1 MLKDLK
7 VMVAQ
12 INVIPGTIKRNLSR
26 ILEVIEEAKKSGC
39 NIVVFPEMC
48 TTGYLI
54 GDLYEDNVLC
64 EEANEANE
72 TIRRAS
78 DGIII
83 IWGGLET
90 DFSQR
95 NEDGRPRKF
104 NAGFVAGNGQWAMG
118 GCGAG
123 RIYKSLMPK
132 YRFFDDERHF
142 YSLRKFAQDLSQNE
156 GALIKPFRV
165 EINGQESNIGVTI
178 CEDIWSDDYSLHPA
192 RILAGRGADIVIN
205 ISASPFT
212 WKKNEKRH
220 RVVREVIRYSH
231 VPLIY
236 CNCVGLQNNLKN
248 YLSFDGRST
257 VYSAD
262 GEIIREAKTH
272 EEDCMTVEISFDG
285 RKQEKYPVPENKSDD
300 QELYD
305 TLNYFAKNIV
315 ERHMPN
321 GKVVIG
327 LSGGIDSAVV
337 AAILVNALGP
347 SRILGINLPTHFNSD
362 KTKDLAEKLA
372 KNLGIEYLVIP
383 IEEVYRQFSW
393 LIEAR
398 EFKGGDPGLVS
409 ENSQARIRALTLAT
423 ISQSVDGCFVNT
435 SNKTESAFGYC
446 TLGGDMLG
454 GFALI
459 GDCLKREVYQLANY
473 HNQVSCHKIPQ
484 EIIDLKPSAE
494 LSEKQDITKGLGD
507 PFFYPIDDEIVR
519 AIVEFRKN
527 ISEIMALYDND
538 SIDNVFKLP
547 KGTVKEHFPKREDFY
562 ADLKKKWTM
571 YQCSIFKHAS
581 MVPIP
586 VVSRRAFGFDLREA
600 MPQGRAP
607 YISSKFESQKEI

>member
-1 MLKDLK
+1 MLKKLK
-7 VMVAQ
+7 ALVAQ
-12 INVIPGTIKRNLSR
+12 IDVIPGRIQKNLSR
-26 ILEVIEEAKKSGC
+26 ILEAIEEAKKNGC
-39 NIVVFPEMC
+39 DIVVFPEMA

-54 GDLYEDNVLC
+54 GDLYENNVFC

-78 DGIII
+78 DGIIV

-104 NAGFVAGNGQWAMG
+104 NAGFVASSGQWAQG
-118 GCGAG
+118 GCGQG

-142 YSLRKFAQDLSQNE
+142 YSLRKFAQDLSLSE
-156 GALIKPFRV
+156 GALIKPFKV
-165 EINGQESNIGVTI
+165 EINGQEFLVGVTI
-178 CEDIWSDDYSLHPA
+178 CEDIWSDDYNLQPA
-192 RILAGRGADIVIN
+192 HILAGRGANIVIN

-220 RVVREVIRYSH
+220 RVVRDVIRYCH

-262 GEIIREAKTH
+262 GQIIREATTF
-272 EEDCMTVEISFDG
+272 EEDCMVVDISLNGHD
-285 RKQEKYPVPENKSDD
+285 QEKYLTPENKSDD

-315 ERHMPN
+315 QRHMPK
-321 GKVVIG
+321 GKVVVG

-347 SRILGINLPTHFNSD
+347 SRVLGVNLPTQFNSSM
-362 KTKDLAEKLA
+362 TKNLAAELA
-372 KNLGIEYLVIP
+372 SNLGIEYLVMP
-383 IEEVYRQFSW
+383 IEEPYRQLSW
-393 LIEAR
+393 LISAQKFE
-398 EFKGGDPGLVS
+398 GGDSELV
-409 ENSQARIRALTLAT
+409 EQNIQARIRAQVLAAVA
-423 ISQSVDGCFVNT
+423 QSTDGCFINT

-446 TLGGDMLG
+446 TLGGDMMG
-454 GFALI
+454 AFALI
-459 GDCLKREVYQLANY
+459 GDCLKREVYQLARY
-473 HNQVSCHKIPQ
+473 HNQVSDRKIPQ
-484 EIIDLKPSAE
+484 GIIDLIPSAE
-494 LSEKQDITKGLGD
+494 LSAKQDITKGLGD
-507 PFFYPIDDEIVR
+507 PFYYPIDDEIVR
-519 AIVEFRKN
+519 ALVEFRKD
-527 ISEIMALYDND
+527 ISEILSMYDND
-538 SIDNVFKLP
+538 SIDEVFKLP
-547 KGTVKEHFPKREDFY
+547 KGTVKEHFPIRKDFC
-562 ADLKKKWTM
+562 ADLEKKWSM
-571 YQCSIFKHAS
+571 YQRSIFKHAVA
-581 MVPIP
+581 VPIP

-600 MPQGRAP
+600 IIQDRVP
-607 YISSKFESQKEI
+607 YISSKFQSQSEI